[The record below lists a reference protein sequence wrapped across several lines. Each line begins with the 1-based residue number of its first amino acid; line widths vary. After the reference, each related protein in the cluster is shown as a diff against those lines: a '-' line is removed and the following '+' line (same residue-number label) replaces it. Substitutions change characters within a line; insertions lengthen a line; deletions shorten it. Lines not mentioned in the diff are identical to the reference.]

1 MRRVRKFLSLSLREK
16 FLLMEAVIL
25 VSAIR
30 VGLTLLPFSTL
41 QKLLAKVTKKNIDLE
56 RKRRFSI
63 DQVAW
68 SVAAV
73 SHCVPKATCLVQA
86 LAIQVLL
93 LSQGYPANLQ
103 IGVDKRGRSEL
114 QAHAWVESQGR
125 ILSRGSE
132 IGAYRPLRFQQ
143 HSPD

>member
-16 FLLMEAVIL
+16 LLLMEAVIL
-25 VSAIR
+25 VLAIR

-41 QKLLAKVTKKNIDLE
+41 QKLLAKVTKKHIDLD

-68 SVAAV
+68 SVAAA

-86 LAIQVLL
+86 LTIQVLL
-93 LSQGYPANLQ
+93 LHEGYPANLQ
-103 IGVDKRGRSEL
+103 IGVAKGNKREL
-114 QAHAWVESQGR
+114 QAHAWVESEGKM
-125 ILSRGSE
+125 INTGSE
-132 IGAYRPLRFQQ
+132 MEGYTLLGAAQK
-143 HSPD
+143 

>member
-16 FLLMEAVIL
+16 SLLTKAVML
-25 VSAIR
+25 VLAIR

-41 QKLLAKVTKKNIDLE
+41 QKLLSKGTKNHMDME
-56 RKRRFSI
+56 HERRFSI

-68 SVAAV
+68 SVAAA

-86 LAIQVLL
+86 LVIQVLL
-93 LSQGYPANLQ
+93 LRQGYPGNLQ
-103 IGVDKRGRSEL
+103 IGVTKGDRGEL

-125 ILSRGSE
+125 MINSGSE
-132 IGAYRPLRFQQ
+132 IGQYKPLLFQQ
-143 HSPD
+143 DRK

>member
-16 FLLMEAVIL
+16 FLLMKAVIL
-25 VSAIR
+25 VLAIR

-41 QKLLAKVTKKNIDLE
+41 QKLLAKGTKKHIDQDHKG
-56 RKRRFSI
+56 RPSI

-68 SVAAV
+68 SVAAA

-93 LSQGYPANLQ
+93 LREGYPANLK
-103 IGVDKRGRSEL
+103 IGVTKGDRGEL
-114 QAHAWVESQGR
+114 QAHAWVESEGR
-125 ILSRGSE
+125 ILNGGSE
-132 IGAYRPLRFQQ
+132 IGI
-143 HSPD
+143 